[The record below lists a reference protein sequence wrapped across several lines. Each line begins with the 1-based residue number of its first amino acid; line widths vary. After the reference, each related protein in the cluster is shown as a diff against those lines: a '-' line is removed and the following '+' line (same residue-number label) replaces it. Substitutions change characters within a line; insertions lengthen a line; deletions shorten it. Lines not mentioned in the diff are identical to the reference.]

1 MNEDR
6 RKILDMLAE
15 AKIDADA
22 AGRLLDKLAD
32 SRTDAGRAELM
43 PVAPRFLR
51 IHGHADGAEFDIRIP
66 LALIKT
72 GIKLEA
78 MLPDNTA
85 EELRGHGVDVGK
97 FSGMDADE
105 LVAAL
110 GELAVSVDGDKG
122 EQIRIHCE

>member
-6 RKILDMLAE
+6 RKILQMLAE
-15 AKIDADA
+15 GIIDADA
-22 AGRLLDKLAD
+22 AERLLDKLAD
-32 SRTDAGRAELM
+32 SRTDAAPTELM

-51 IHGHADGAEFDIRIP
+51 IYGHGDGAEFDIRIP

-78 MLPDNTA
+78 MLPDDTA
-85 EELRGHGVDVGK
+85 EELKEHGVDFGR

-110 GELAVSVDGDKG
+110 AELAVSVAGDKG

>member
-15 AKIDADA
+15 GKIDADA
-22 AGRLLDKLAD
+22 SERLLDRLAD
-32 SRTDAGRAELM
+32 LRTDAARTELM

-51 IHGHADGAEFDIRIP
+51 IQGHADGAEFDIRIP

-78 MLPDNTA
+78 MLPDQTA
-85 EELRGHGVDVGK
+85 EEIREHGIDFAK

-110 GELAVSVDGDKG
+110 AELAVSVDGDKG